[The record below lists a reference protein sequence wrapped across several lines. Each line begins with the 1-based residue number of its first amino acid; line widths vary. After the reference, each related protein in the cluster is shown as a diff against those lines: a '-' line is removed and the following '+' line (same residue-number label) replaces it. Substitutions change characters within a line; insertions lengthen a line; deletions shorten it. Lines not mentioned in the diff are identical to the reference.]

1 MCQCASKLYTFFPQC
16 ASTRLKQHTLAH
28 PTIIPLTAT
37 VGNAIYDYI
46 KYERQ
51 NKMGMS
57 NLFLNTFDIKKHIS
71 VPLKLGR
78 S

>member
-1 MCQCASKLYTFFPQC
+1 MTNIDWKADRMNIRQSKTDAPLC
-16 ASTRLKQHTLAH
+16 L
-28 PTIIPLTAT
+28 PLTAT

-57 NLFLNTFDIKKHIS
+57 NLF
-71 VPLKLGR
+71 
-78 S
+78 

>member
-1 MCQCASKLYTFFPQC
+1 MIRHTGTE
-16 ASTRLKQHTLAH
+16 TRPRLLRE
-28 PTIIPLTAT
+28 AT